1 MHKAEL
7 SHVAMLSLY
16 IAIGLIMAGLAVGIV
31 GKYFPSLA
39 GGTATP
45 AA

>member
-1 MHKAEL
+1 MDKESV

-16 IAIGLIMAGLAVGIV
+16 IAIGLIVAGLAVGLV
-31 GKYFPSLA
+31 GKYFPTLA